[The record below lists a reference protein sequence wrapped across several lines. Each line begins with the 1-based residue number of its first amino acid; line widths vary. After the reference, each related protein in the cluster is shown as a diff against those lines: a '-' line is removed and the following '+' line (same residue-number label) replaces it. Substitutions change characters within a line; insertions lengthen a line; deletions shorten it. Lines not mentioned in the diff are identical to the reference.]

1 MASWMVRRGAKT
13 IGPFSTKVIQDKA
26 REGQLLPTDQVKQAG
41 QSDWRAAASIRGLF
55 SAEVI
60 QQAAVTNVQ
69 GIDNHGEAIPEALP
83 VNNQGADAGIPE
95 TLSANMPV
103 PPIFQ
108 RKIHTGQTKG
118 KRTLIIVSSSV
129 GGIVLM
135 SFIAFVIVITLPTSK
150 TDDIIPVDSD
160 EKTTVVVEQNFE
172 SKADD
177 PLLATPPG
185 GGTLPEEGGTPPE
198 MASATSPGGGTPP
211 GEGGTPPE
219 MVSATPSGGGTPPGE
234 GGTPPGNPPNTTS
247 SNSGVRPSKAL
258 VGHWRVVSNKRSKGY
273 EFYIARSSDGF
284 ILYQLDNE
292 GNRSKPRSYVI
303 DKENL
308 KTGEVKLHWDTGEKP
323 DPRMGAF
330 WRVDEQGRFIWDAM
344 MWEKIV
350 VSDADKAVTP
360 IVRRNW
366 YTCEYLDDQTQP

>member
-1 MASWMVRRGAKT
+1 
-13 IGPFSTKVIQDKA
+13 
-26 REGQLLPTDQVKQAG
+26 
-41 QSDWRAAASIRGLF
+41 
-55 SAEVI
+55 
-60 QQAAVTNVQ
+60 
-69 GIDNHGEAIPEALP
+69 
-83 VNNQGADAGIPE
+83 
-95 TLSANMPV
+95 
-103 PPIFQ
+103 
-108 RKIHTGQTKG
+108 
-118 KRTLIIVSSSV
+118 
-129 GGIVLM
+129 
-135 SFIAFVIVITLPTSK
+135 
-150 TDDIIPVDSD
+150 
-160 EKTTVVVEQNFE
+160 
-172 SKADD
+172 
-177 PLLATPPG
+177 
-185 GGTLPEEGGTPPE
+185 

-219 MVSATPSGGGTPPGE
+219 MVSATPSGGGTLPE
-234 GGTPPGNPPNTTS
+234 DGGTPPGNPPNTTS